1 MGNCGLAA
9 AAPMQGMNARVIE
22 RAKGSPSVF
31 SEASVT
37 GANVNQATGALNGNL
52 QSSAI
57 KADGRDLA
65 YVEVDIVDAQGV
77 VAPKANDTIA
87 VSVTG
92 PGTLVGL
99 DAGDSTN
106 HDSYKGTSHAAF
118 SGKLMAIVRSTT
130 TPGTITVTAS
140 SGSLTA
146 GSAVVTATP

>member
-1 MGNCGLAA
+1 VKTAGAA
-9 AAPMQGMNARVIE
+9 AKLALGPD
-22 RAKGSPSVF
+22 RA
-31 SEASVT
+31 T
-37 GANVNQATGALNGNL
+37 
-52 QSSAI
+52 I

-65 YVEVDIVDAQGV
+65 YVEVDIVDPQGV

-87 VSVTG
+87 VSVIG

-99 DAGDSTN
+99 DAGDPTN
-106 HDSYKGTSHAAF
+106 HDSYKATSHAAF

-146 GSAVVTATP
+146 GSAAVTTTP